1 MLAVDFIIARSLEG
15 QQGLPKR
22 WRKGGAYCPK
32 QLGLA
37 IRTQF
42 GKYRINPVK
51 AGTRHHA
58 DVKGGGR
65 MHAVG
70 GLYSEEC
77 DNMMIVTEILI

>member
-1 MLAVDFIIARSLEG
+1 MLAVDFIIARSLKG
-15 QQGLPKR
+15 QEGLPER
-22 WRKGGAYCPK
+22 ARKGGAHCPEE
-32 QLGLA
+32 LGLA
-37 IRTQF
+37 VGAKL

-51 AGTRHHA
+51 AGARHHA

-77 DNMMIVTEILI
+77 DNMMIVTETLI